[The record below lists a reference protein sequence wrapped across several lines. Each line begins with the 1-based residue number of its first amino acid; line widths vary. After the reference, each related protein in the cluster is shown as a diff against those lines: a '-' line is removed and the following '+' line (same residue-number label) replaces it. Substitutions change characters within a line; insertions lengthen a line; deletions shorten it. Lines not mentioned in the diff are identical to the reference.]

1 MYTCI
6 ASVDSNYEHVATAVE
21 IYNIFF
27 PNFIKKENGSPD
39 IHYSGLTFLDD
50 SR

>member
-1 MYTCI
+1 MYTT
-6 ASVDSNYEHVATAVE
+6 VDSDYVHVAIAVE

-27 PNFIKKENGSPD
+27 PNFTKKENGSPD